1 MVQRPPIIM
10 ITAHGDIQM
19 AVDAMKNGAHD
30 FVQKPVQFA
39 SLEKSIQR
47 AEELVAMRRQL
58 ALIQSAQQ
66 QKVDFI
72 IGSSPEMQKVV
83 ETALRAAAR
92 CVPVLI
98 TGENGTGKEVLAKF
112 IHQNGPRASKMMVSI
127 NCAAIQSTM
136 LESEMFGYEPGAF
149 TNATKRKNGLMEVA
163 DEGILFLD
171 EIASM
176 PLDIQPKVLRAVEDK
191 RIRRLGGTAEVP
203 IDIQIVAASNRNL
216 PQMIEKGEFRSDLYY
231 RLKVIDLHLPPLRER
246 KDSIPELVGLF
257 IRKINMERG
266 YNIKDATPRAIQA
279 LMAYDYPGNIRELQH
294 AIEHAMLMCDDIAI
308 DIQHLP
314 NDITRPRG

>member
-1 MVQRPPIIM
+1 
-10 ITAHGDIQM
+10 
-19 AVDAMKNGAHD
+19 MKNGAHD

-149 TNATKRKNGLMEVA
+149 TNATKRKNGLMDLA

-216 PQMIEKGEFRSDLYY
+216 PQMIATSQFRQDLYY
-231 RLKVIDLHLPPLRER
+231 RLKVVDLHLPPLRER
-246 KDSIPELVGLF
+246 KEDIPELVGF
-257 IRKINMERG
+257 FVHSFNQKKGHNVE
-266 YNIKDATPRAIQA
+266 NVTPRAMEA
-279 LMAYDYPGNIRELQH
+279 LKAYDWPGNIRELSH
-294 AIEHAMLMCDDIAI
+294 AIERAFLFCDGQTI
-308 DIQHLP
+308 DLP
-314 NDITRPRG
+314 DLPAEISNRK